1 MNDFVV
7 IYSGAC
13 FESGYSPEQVERK
26 IQDKM
31 AHLGKVLD
39 IEAEALRPDERKF
52 GEGNYVVSF
61 EGEITLQ
68 AESKEQAENK
78 VNDMLAHLG
87 QITVVAFE
95 NVKGRM

>member
-7 IYSGAC
+7 FYSGAC
-13 FESGYSPEQVERK
+13 FESGDSPEQVERK

-31 AHLGKVLD
+31 ALLGKVLD
-39 IEAEALRPDERKF
+39 IEAEALRPDDRKF

-68 AESKEQAENK
+68 AETKEQAENK
-78 VNDMLAHLG
+78 VYDMLAHLG

-95 NVKGRM
+95 NVKAGM